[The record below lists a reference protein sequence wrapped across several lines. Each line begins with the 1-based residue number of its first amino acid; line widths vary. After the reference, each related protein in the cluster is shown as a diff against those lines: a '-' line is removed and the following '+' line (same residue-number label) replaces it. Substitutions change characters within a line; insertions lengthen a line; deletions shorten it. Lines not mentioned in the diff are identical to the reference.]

1 MIGMAFCG
9 GAYILTFYP
18 SWQVPLG
25 YAFLALIVGV
35 IIVDRKECI
44 FVWKR
49 DFAFLLLFIVLL
61 AGGMAYV
68 LSKSLDTVKIV
79 LNTAYPGARIATGGG
94 FFDRL
99 FNYPATLLFPI
110 SQTNLPGNSC
120 EQAVFYDFFPMG
132 FFYLYGYCLKKKIE
146 IRF

>member
-49 DFAFLLLFIVLL
+49 DFAFLLLLCF
-61 AGGMAYV
+61 
-68 LSKSLDTVKIV
+68 
-79 LNTAYPGARIATGGG
+79 TGRRNGICP
-94 FFDRL
+94 FEV
-99 FNYPATLLFPI
+99 A
-110 SQTNLPGNSC
+110 
-120 EQAVFYDFFPMG
+120 
-132 FFYLYGYCLKKKIE
+132 GYC
-146 IRF
+146 

>member
-79 LNTAYPGARIATGGG
+79 LNTAYPGARIASSSAG
-94 FFDRL
+94 
-99 FNYPATLLFPI
+99 LLHFPI
-110 SQTNLPGNSC
+110 S
-120 EQAVFYDFFPMG
+120 
-132 FFYLYGYCLKKKIE
+132 
-146 IRF
+146 

>member
-1 MIGMAFCG
+1 MGENSSDDWNGTLRRRLYFNLLSLLAGTVREC
-9 GAYILTFYP
+9 
-18 SWQVPLG
+18 
-25 YAFLALIVGV
+25 FLALIVGV

-94 FFDRL
+94 FL
-99 FNYPATLLFPI
+99 I
-110 SQTNLPGNSC
+110 
-120 EQAVFYDFFPMG
+120 G
-132 FFYLYGYCLKKKIE
+132 F
-146 IRF
+146 